1 MRVVIIDDDELIC
14 IALKTI
20 LSASKIEV
28 AALGH
33 SADDAVNLYFQH
45 HPDIIILDIRMPGE
59 NGIEAAGKILARDG
73 NARILFLTTF
83 SDDEYIIQAL
93 RIGAKG
99 YFLKQQYEG
108 IVDSL
113 YAIQQGQ
120 CVFGDMIASKFQEL
134 LHKKESS
141 KELPCDLSEKELELI
156 QHVAQ
161 GKSNRE
167 IALSLYLSEGTVRN
181 YLSSICDKLNVK
193 SRTQLVVYYYN
204 HLR

>member
-28 AALGH
+28 SALGH
-33 SADDAVNLYFQH
+33 NAQEAVDLYFH
-45 HPDIIILDIRMPGE
+45 HRPDILILDIRMPGQS
-59 NGIEAAGKILARDG
+59 GIEAAAKILDQDAA
-73 NARILFLTTF
+73 ARILFLTTF
-83 SDDEYIIQAL
+83 NDDDYIIQAL

-99 YFLKQQYEG
+99 YFLKQNYEG
-108 IVDSL
+108 IIDSL
-113 YAIQQGQ
+113 HAIQQGQ
-120 CVFGDMIASKFQEL
+120 CVFGDSVTSKFQDL
-134 LHKKESS
+134 LQRQKTP
-141 KELPCDLSEKELELI
+141 KELHCDLTEKELELI

-181 YLSSICDKLNVK
+181 YLSMICDKLGIK